1 MKIHLRI
8 LYGCDDRLSYTK
20 DCIEVSRPYFD
31 TIGITNT
38 GPIEFYQ
45 KLKETFDENVLIR
58 HHQNFMDIESSRRLL
73 LDDVPWD
80 DWVLWL
86 DADERPSPDLL
97 ENIRRITVEADSEGI
112 RTIKLV
118 WFEHCEG
125 NPTPPDS
132 SRVPKNHDEY
142 MKDSSGVFC
151 PSRLIKKCKDLQIKS
166 NFGAHECFDGVNNK
180 QKYYPYFVI
189 HNKAHIMYYQ
199 SIVFSGFFNPIVHS
213 NANFQGL
220 SKFLKSS
227 CYKNLEQFQ
236 IKHKTFVS
244 NDLVRK
250 LKIEKDMSY
259 KEELKN
265 LFLSFP
271 SESEKD
277 SEESITFR
285 FMNTFAKK
293 YDLDVE
299 SPYYK
304 CGNPCCKY
312 KNVQL

>member
-8 LYGCDDRLSYTK
+8 LYGCDDRLNYTK
-20 DCIEVSRPYFD
+20 DCIEVSKGYFD

-38 GPIEFYQ
+38 GPIEFFE
-45 KLKETFDENVLIR
+45 KLKNSFSSDVLIR
-58 HHQNFMDIESSRRLL
+58 HHHNFMDIESSRRLL
-73 LDDVPWD
+73 IDDVPWD

-86 DADERPSPDLL
+86 DADERPSQNLL
-97 ENIRRITVEADSEGI
+97 TNIQRITTEADSEGVK
-112 RTIKLV
+112 TIKLV

-125 NPTPPDS
+125 MPTPPDPN
-132 SRVPKNHDEY
+132 RVPKNHEDWLR
-142 MKDSSGVFC
+142 DSSGVFC
-151 PSRLIKKCKDLQIKS
+151 PSRLIKKSKDLQIKS
-166 NFGAHECFDGVNNK
+166 NFGSHECFDGVSNK
-180 QKYYPYFVI
+180 NKYYPYFVI

-220 SKFLKSS
+220 SKFLKSD
-227 CYKNLEQFQ
+227 CYKRLEEFQ

-250 LKIEKDMSY
+250 IKIDKDLEY
-259 KEELKN
+259 KEELRK

-271 SESEKD
+271 LESEKD
-277 SEESITFR
+277 SEESITYR
-285 FMNTFAKK
+285 FMNTFALK

-299 SPYYK
+299 SPHYR
-304 CGNPCCKY
+304 CGRECCKY
-312 KNVQL
+312 DTIQL